1 MKILV
6 YGLTGRLGKSIQKNL
21 HKHPDIEIVNGATK
35 FGQVGQENWMIAD
48 LLGDRVDVVLNLAA
62 STDTNKDL
70 AKVDHKKMLDAN
82 VSGPIQLAKLCLKY
96 EIPMIHISTDY
107 VLREPMDQSL
117 YTLTKKFC
125 DDVLLQIFSG
135 RTDLLKI
142 VYTSFF
148 DDEWLNSIDSAS
160 ISFVT
165 PKQHVD
171 KISDRILTL
180 SQNLDAFAGVHGVLI
195 GDWTPSTMFLTAS
208 KYKQVKASYQ
218 MPVNGKLDLSDW
230 SSFPGFSSYM
240 DDENKL
246 MKLNPNLEPY

>member
-1 MKILV
+1 MKVLI

-21 HKHPDIEIVNGATK
+21 HKYPNIEIVCGSTK
-35 FGQVGQENWMIAD
+35 FGQTNQENWMIAD
-48 LLGDRVDVVLNLAA
+48 LFGDRVDVVLNLAA

-70 AKVDHKKMLDAN
+70 AKVDHQKMLDAN

-107 VLREPMDQSL
+107 VLRSPMDQSF
-117 YTLTKKFC
+117 YTLTKKLC
-125 DDVLLQIFSG
+125 DDALHQIFIE
-135 RTDLLKI
+135 RPDLFKV

-160 ISFVT
+160 VSFVT

-180 SQNLDAFAGVHGVLI
+180 SQNLGAFADAYGILI

-208 KYKQVKASYQ
+208 KYKQVKASHQ

-230 SSFPGFSSYM
+230 SSFPGFFSYM

-246 MKLNPNLEPY
+246 LELNPGLEPY